1 MVSRTLLIVVLLGLS
16 ACSTTGTRQ
25 PSPAEPPV
33 SSKSS
38 SQRDLERQDSSAAS
52 ASAGM
57 LGRAQQ
63 ARQSG
68 DLDTAQAL
76 LQRAQRID
84 ARNAEVYLEL
94 ARLHVAQGD
103 EAGARAMAERGMLYC
118 QGAGCAQLRRFIAN

>member
-1 MVSRTLLIVVLLGLS
+1 MVSRTLLIVLVLGLT
-16 ACSTTGTRQ
+16 ACSATSTKQST
-25 PSPAEPPV
+25 PAEPPV
-33 SSKSS
+33 SSQPS
-38 SQRDLERQDSSAAS
+38 SQRDLERQDSSAAT

-57 LGRAQQ
+57 LSRAQK

-84 ARNAEVYLEL
+84 ARNAQVYLEL

-103 EAGARAMAERGMLYC
+103 ESGARTMAERGMLYC
-118 QGAGCAQLRRFIAN
+118 EGVSCKQLRRFIAN

>member
-1 MVSRTLLIVVLLGLS
+1 LLLGLA

-25 PSPAEPPV
+25 PAPAEVPA
-33 SSKSS
+33 SSKPS

-57 LGRAQQ
+57 LSRAQA

-84 ARNAEVYLEL
+84 ARNAQVYLEL

-103 EAGARAMAERGMLYC
+103 ESGARAMAERGMLYC
-118 QGAGCAQLRRFIAN
+118 QDTSCTALRHFIAN

>member
-1 MVSRTLLIVVLLGLS
+1 MVSRTLLIVLVLGLT
-16 ACSTTGTRQ
+16 ACSATSTKQST
-25 PSPAEPPV
+25 PAEPPV
-33 SSKSS
+33 SSKPS
-38 SQRDLERQDSSAAS
+38 SQRDLERQDSSAAT

-57 LGRAQQ
+57 LSRAQK

-103 EAGARAMAERGMLYC
+103 ESGASAMAERGMLYC
-118 QGAGCAQLRRFIAN
+118 EGASCTQLRRFIAN